1 MQINDRH
8 GQKGLYFRNSSQGR
22 PDLMKPAVAWTIAA
36 IGMAAACSHALAQ
49 NALKEGEKV
58 LLEGAK
64 SQITPSVPGAA
75 TTGAIPGAAG
85 AATSVPGAQGVTT
98 SLPGTPGATT
108 MVPGVKDVTG
118 KVSGVPG
125 TAAAVPGTAT
135 TVPGA
140 GKAAGTSVAIPGVP
154 GGSVTTPALPGAPA
168 NAVPVLTT
176 TPSTTAPSR

>member
-1 MQINDRH
+1 
-8 GQKGLYFRNSSQGR
+8 
-22 PDLMKPAVAWTIAA
+22 MKPAVAWTIAA

-64 SQITPSVPGAA
+64 SQITPGAA

-108 MVPGVKDVTG
+108 MVPGVKDITG

-140 GKAAGTSVAIPGVP
+140 AKAVGTSVAIPGVP
-154 GGSVTTPALPGAPA
+154 GASVTTPALPGAPS

-176 TPSTTAPSR
+176 TPRQPPHPDNRALTRGEGMQTMRPAVSPSSRSGSG

>member
-64 SQITPSVPGAA
+64 SQRTPSIPSAA

-85 AATSVPGAQGVTT
+85 PATSVPGAQGVTT
-98 SLPGTPGATT
+98 SGAAT
-108 MVPGVKDVTG
+108 MGPGVKDITG

-125 TAAAVPGTAT
+125 TAGAVPGGAT

-140 GKAAGTSVAIPGVP
+140 AKAGGTS
-154 GGSVTTPALPGAPA
+154 
-168 NAVPVLTT
+168 
-176 TPSTTAPSR
+176 

>member
-1 MQINDRH
+1 MAMMCVRPGRVMNSSVDANQRSPWAERP
-8 GQKGLYFRNSSQGR
+8 LFRNSSQGR

-49 NALKEGEKV
+49 DALKEGEKV

-108 MVPGVKDVTG
+108 MVPGVKDITG

-135 TVPGA
+135 TVPGT
-140 GKAAGTSVAIPGVP
+140 AAAVP
-154 GGSVTTPALPGAPA
+154 GTATTVPGLPKPWARA
-168 NAVPVLTT
+168 W
-176 TPSTTAPSR
+176 